1 MNSVTKQLV
10 AKKLGIDHLDPGS
23 QQSIIQQLDGLIEDR
38 IVERVARSF
47 IDEEWATLE
56 EVRSNGDKAVKDYI
70 SSKLNIDLIVEGV
83 AIDIVNQFKVRTGVA
98 GTR

>member
-1 MNSVTKQLV
+1 MNSVTQQLV

-23 QQSIIQQLDGLIEDR
+23 QQ
-38 IVERVARSF
+38 VARSF